1 MATTI
6 RELLIK
12 LGVKADDRAL
22 QRFDTGLKAVR
33 AGMLAAAAGAIALT
47 TAVAGAVAGTASQGD
62 EAAKAAKRI
71 GINAQEMQELGFAA
85 EQSGARVVDV
95 ETAMRRQAV
104 AARDAAEGTGAA
116 ADSYAKMGIS
126 VTDANGQIKPQLQL
140 LDEAADGIKGLT
152 TETEKLAVAND
163 IFGRGGAKLLPLLNE
178 GSEGIRKLREQARDL
193 GFVLDE
199 DAIKASEDFTDRLN
213 ELRKIVTGLRNRIGL
228 AFMPVLTRMIERFRD
243 WFIANRRVIDQRMER
258 VTENVRRA
266 VDLLAAA
273 FERVDRAVREGP
285 GSWGVVFRQVGK
297 VLAGAGIV
305 KGLRVILP
313 ILTAIGSG
321 ILAIPA
327 LLTPAVLAFAALAA
341 AILGAVLIGEDFVV
355 FLQGGDSAIGV
366 LLESFDRAGPF
377 LEKWNRLIA
386 AGSGL
391 LMAMATAAM
400 SVATAVGGPI
410 VEALAAAIP
419 GFVSW
424 ETALIALDALILG
437 FILNIET
444 RMERAADAIELVT
457 LALTDLRAFGA
468 EVFGRV
474 GELLANISGAATQ
487 IRGAGTGGGLGGTL
501 ARGFQGA
508 AAALGGV
515 GASAAGA
522 VSERFG
528 PRPALAGGP
537 STTIVNQEGDTITI
551 PTTVSGD
558 EVQEILRRR
567 DVARRRQ
574 AAASIRG
581 GDR

>member
-1 MATTI
+1 
-6 RELLIK
+6 
-12 LGVKADDRAL
+12 
-22 QRFDTGLKAVR
+22 
-33 AGMLAAAAGAIALT
+33 
-47 TAVAGAVAGTASQGD
+47 
-62 EAAKAAKRI
+62 
-71 GINAQEMQELGFAA
+71 
-85 EQSGARVVDV
+85 
-95 ETAMRRQAV
+95 
-104 AARDAAEGTGAA
+104 
-116 ADSYAKMGIS
+116 
-126 VTDANGQIKPQLQL
+126 
-140 LDEAADGIKGLT
+140 
-152 TETEKLAVAND
+152 
-163 IFGRGGAKLLPLLNE
+163 
-178 GSEGIRKLREQARDL
+178 
-193 GFVLDE
+193 
-199 DAIKASEDFTDRLN
+199 
-213 ELRKIVTGLRNRIGL
+213 
-228 AFMPVLTRMIERFRD
+228 
-243 WFIANRRVIDQRMER
+243 
-258 VTENVRRA
+258 
-266 VDLLAAA
+266 
-273 FERVDRAVREGP
+273 
-285 GSWGVVFRQVGK
+285 
-297 VLAGAGIV
+297 
-305 KGLRVILP
+305 
-313 ILTAIGSG
+313 
-321 ILAIPA
+321 
-327 LLTPAVLAFAALAA
+327 
-341 AILGAVLIGEDFVV
+341 
-355 FLQGGDSAIGV
+355 
-366 LLESFDRAGPF
+366 
-377 LEKWNRLIA
+377 
-386 AGSGL
+386 
-391 LMAMATAAM
+391 MATAAM